1 MSAAAEP
8 AATRWTAVLAATLCG
23 VAVAMN
29 VGKVPIA
36 MPELRSEFGLSL
48 VEAGWV
54 SSMFNTL
61 TVITGVL
68 FGVTSDRVGALRTC
82 FTGLALSAL
91 GGLAGILSVD
101 GAALLASRFCEGAGY
116 LAVAVSAPALL
127 SAASRAEDR
136 RFALGIWATYLP
148 AGVGLTMITAPLL
161 LRLEGWRG
169 VWAFQ
174 LFVLVFAAAAI
185 HACRRDYRGSRPGEP
200 RAQSTDA
207 AARSFAQAS
216 AALRQ
221 PAAWLL
227 ALAFG
232 SFTAQHFA
240 LIIWLPTFLR
250 EQRGYPATTVSLLAS
265 LMIIVNIPGNL
276 LGGALVQRNFRRGR
290 LIAAASLATGLC
302 GIGIFSAA
310 LPDGLRYALCLALS
324 FFGGIVPAAVI
335 SSSAVLA
342 RSPQQVGTLQGLFMQ
357 GSNLGQFLS
366 PPLIAALVAAS
377 GDWHDALW
385 VTASAAGLG
394 IGLGLALGATGF
406 RESPGSPGIAV
417 SESAPACR

>member
-1 MSAAAEP
+1 MSAGAAP
-8 AATRWTAVLAATLCG
+8 GATRWVAVLAATLCG

-29 VGKVPIA
+29 VGKVPIV

-48 VEAGWV
+48 VAAGWV

-61 TVITGVL
+61 TVITGVF
-68 FGVTSDRVGALRTC
+68 FGMTSDRVGALRMC
-82 FTGLALSAL
+82 FIGLAVSVL
-91 GGLAGILSVD
+91 GGAAGIMSG
-101 GAALLASRFCEGAGY
+101 GAGALLASRFCEGAGY
-116 LAVAVSAPALL
+116 LAVAVSAPALI
-127 SAASRAEDR
+127 SAASQTADR

-161 LRLEGWRG
+161 LRLDGWRG
-169 VWAFQ
+169 VWAFE
-174 LFVLVFAAAAI
+174 LVVLVLAAAAI
-185 HACRRDYRGSRPGEP
+185 HLCRRDYLGAHLAKARVE
-200 RAQSTDA
+200 STEK
-207 AARSFAQAS
+207 SFAPER

-232 SFTAQHFA
+232 TFTAQHFA
-240 LIIWLPTFLR
+240 LIIWLPTFLK
-250 EQRGYPATTVSLLAS
+250 EQRDYPATTVSLLAA
-265 LMIIVNIPGNL
+265 LMIIVNVPGNL

-302 GIGIFSAA
+302 GFGIFSAA

-342 RSPQQVGTLQGLFMQ
+342 RSPKQVGTLQGLFMQ

-366 PPLIAALVAAS
+366 PPLIAALVAAG

-385 VTASAAGLG
+385 VTASAAAAGV
-394 IGLGLALGATGF
+394 GLGLALG
-406 RESPGSPGIAV
+406 RYEI
-417 SESAPACR
+417 